1 VQPDYERLY
10 EEWAAAAVADAD
22 IVGAGDFI
30 GDVEV
35 AVLYKCGLKPD
46 HTLVDFGCG
55 TGRLAIKLIPTL
67 AGGHYV
73 GIEIAR
79 NILDRAE
86 RNIAEA
92 CPEPP
97 CEVTWIHNGD
107 RRTFPLAAD
116 SVDMICA
123 FSVFT
128 HMEHED
134 SYAYLVDARR
144 VIRPSGRFVFS
155 CLPLELAYAQDVFRE
170 SAAPEVADRWAV
182 VRNVVTS
189 RDLMDEIARLA
200 GWKTERWYRGDRE
213 KYRIAGG
220 RRELLHQ
227 SVCVL
232 KPA

>member
-10 EEWAAAAVADAD
+10 EQLAASVVADEQ
-22 IVGAGDFI
+22 IVGAGDLI

-35 AVLYKCGLKPD
+35 AVLFKCGLEPG

-55 TGRLAIKLIPTL
+55 TGRLAVKLIPRL
-67 AGGHYV
+67 NGGAYV
-73 GIEIAR
+73 GIELAR

-86 RNIAEA
+86 RNVAA
-92 CPEPP
+92 SCPEPP

-107 RRTFPLAAD
+107 RRTFPLPDD
-116 SVDMICA
+116 SADMICA

-134 SYAYLVDARR
+134 TYAYLVDARR
-144 VIRPSGRFVFS
+144 VIRPSGRFVIS
-155 CLPLELAYAQDVFRE
+155 CLPLELPYAQEVFRD
-170 SAAPEVADRWAV
+170 SAKSEVAERWGV

-189 RDLMDEIARLA
+189 RDLMDQIARLA
-200 GWKTERWYRGDRE
+200 GWETARWYRGDRV
-213 KYRIAGG
+213 KYRIDGG